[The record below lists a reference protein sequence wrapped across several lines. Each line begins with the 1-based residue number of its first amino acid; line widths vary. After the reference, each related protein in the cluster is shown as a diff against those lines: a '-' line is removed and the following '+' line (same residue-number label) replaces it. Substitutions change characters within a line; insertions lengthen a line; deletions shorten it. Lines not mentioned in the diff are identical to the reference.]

1 MCVRVWRVLTLHF
14 GSIAITSDWLPSL
27 LQSVEPASP
36 LSDVIFNFGLFI
48 STESEVIFA
57 VFLQNFCKAL
67 ENKALWLYTKIPRN
81 FSDDAGSGKFTMS
94 HDQAKKTN
102 LTPSGL

>member
-57 VFLQNFCKAL
+57 VLHKAL

-81 FSDDAGSGKFTMS
+81 FSCEDDAGGGKFTMW